1 MIQST
6 DIRQFSLFQL
16 YNAIC
21 KFGVQIKGVSM
32 SKDIL
37 LDMLNVRDIS
47 IKSIQDCPA
56 FDWTLILGEY
66 HEFSISIRS
75 PEFVIFEG
83 DKLRGPDGK
92 VFEIDTIYIMDDDY
106 RIYYLCEDNNQLK
119 DACRIVLRD
128 IDSDCLS
135 TVTGNEFMCAVNCID
150 VCFVKS
156 KWLKY
161 LSKFIA

>member
-1 MIQST
+1 MIQIA
-6 DIRQFSLFQL
+6 DIQQFSLFQL

-21 KFGVQIKGVSM
+21 KFGIQISGASM
-32 SKDIL
+32 SKGIL
-37 LDMLNVRDIS
+37 LDILNTRDIS
-47 IKSIQDCPA
+47 IDCIKDCPT

-66 HEFSISIRS
+66 HEFSISIKS

-83 DKLRGPDGK
+83 DKIRGADGK

-106 RIYYLCEDNNQLK
+106 RIYYLCDDSKQLK

-128 IDSDCLS
+128 IDNDSLS
-135 TVTGNEFMCAVNCID
+135 TITGNEFMYAVNCID

-161 LSKFIA
+161 LSKFTA